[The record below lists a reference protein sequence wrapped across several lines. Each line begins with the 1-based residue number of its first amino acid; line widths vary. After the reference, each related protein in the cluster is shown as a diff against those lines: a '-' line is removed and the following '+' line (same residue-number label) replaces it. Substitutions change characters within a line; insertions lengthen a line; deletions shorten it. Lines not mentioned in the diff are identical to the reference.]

1 MKPEP
6 IQGVN
11 LGYVVELYERYRENP
26 DSVDRATRA
35 VVDTWRPVDPESRE
49 PREAPEFQTIVGV
62 ANLAEC
68 IRRYGHLA
76 AHIDPLGST
85 PPGDPSLL
93 PEAHGVTEEDL
104 RALPASIVGGF
115 VAETAANAL
124 EA

>member
-11 LGYVVELYERYRENP
+11 LGYVVEPYERYLENP

-35 VVDTWRPVDPESRE
+35 VFDTWRPVDAEPRE
-49 PREAPEFQTIVGV
+49 PREAPEFQTIVGT

-76 AHIDPLGST
+76 AQIDPLGST
-85 PPGDPSLL
+85 PPGDRSCLKST
-93 PEAHGVTEEDL
+93 G
-104 RALPASIVGGF
+104 
-115 VAETAANAL
+115 
-124 EA
+124 